1 MTAVVV
7 EAIKPGTKR
16 THKRYRV
23 PWEAEVRAADV
34 QIEEL
39 NQVFLEIPF
48 GSPSEQIPV
57 GTSRRSGGSA
67 FTAPLFGLDAWD
79 KLFTPRQL
87 FAVATFAKHTRLA
100 ASLMKSL
107 SQASSPK
114 IGRAHV

>member
-16 THKRYRV
+16 THKRYRL
-23 PWEAEVRAADV
+23 PSEAEVRAADV

-57 GTSRRSGGSA
+57 GTSRHSGGSA
-67 FTAPLFGLDAWD
+67 FTAPLFGLDSWY
-79 KLFTPRQL
+79 KLFKQRQL
-87 FAVATFAKHTRLA
+87 FGLA
-100 ASLMKSL
+100 MFSKQSRWALPL
-107 SQASSPK
+107 
-114 IGRAHV
+114 IEYVR